1 MQYFVKNREILY
13 VFLKASRYFFAKNKA
28 EPFGSAY
35 IFNSFLL
42 TPAFEKEDH

>member
-1 MQYFVKNREILY
+1 MQYFSKNSKFLY
-13 VFLKASRYFFAKNKA
+13 VFLDVFLYLFCKNKA

-35 IFNSFLL
+35 IFNNFPL